1 MRNFYLWHEKWC
13 DKRDEHLLVIVS
25 FSDKKKCI
33 WTVLNC
39 KKLIYLQIKASS
51 QSRNQTL
58 RSLEYSLFLFL
69 PGRHTCFY
77 LFHLRSWRKYSK
89 LCLTSSPKQNCH
101 QARWSSEKRQAT
113 TEWKNTLGRT
123 PWNLLCVFMWP
134 VFSMY
139 CLNNEYFL
147 KVLTDVW

>member
-1 MRNFYLWHEKWC
+1 MRNDVIKEMNIYWLQCHFLI
-13 DKRDEHLLVIVS
+13 KRNKFEQYFLQNRIV
-25 FSDKKKCI
+25 
-33 WTVLNC
+33 
-39 KKLIYLQIKASS
+39 KKLKYLQIKASS
-51 QSRNQTL
+51 RSRIQTL
-58 RSLEYSLFLFL
+58 RSLEYSLFSFL
-69 PGRHTCFY
+69 PGRHTCFC

-89 LCLTSSPKQNCH
+89 LCLTSSPKQNSH
-101 QARWSSEKRQAT
+101 QARWSSEKRQTT

-147 KVLTDVW
+147 KVLTDV